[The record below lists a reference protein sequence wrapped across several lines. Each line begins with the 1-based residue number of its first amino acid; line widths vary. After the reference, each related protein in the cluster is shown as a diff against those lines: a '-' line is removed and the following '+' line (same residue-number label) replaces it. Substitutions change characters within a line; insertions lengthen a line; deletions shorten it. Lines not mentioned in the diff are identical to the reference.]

1 MSDPICEGI
10 KMNKNVLKTYILS
23 KAAAMLLAV
32 TLSLSLLV
40 PASCIN
46 TYAVTDAATAAEA
59 ETGHPAAT
67 SITNCKAFYNQFLD
81 RDLIIEAD
89 ISPAGG
95 REVQLQRYN
104 SKDSSWET
112 IITVNADEDTRS
124 EEAAEVSRTAEPVTD
139 ADGEAGAAAETTWR
153 FFVPATETASEAVS
167 GKISVTTR
175 NLEKLDLSARAA
187 CIYRID
193 SKSNGTTIYSMNGN
207 DEVAQAS
214 TTKLMTAILLLESG
228 LTDSTTRISSH
239 AAATPWGS
247 GRLAA
252 GDVYSNR
259 DLLYAMLLPSSN
271 DAATAIAERVGGS
284 EAAFVGMMNDKAGKM
299 GFTRTHFRNPHGLD
313 ADGHYTTAR
322 ELAKLTAYAYNFPEI
337 RDCWATQCKT
347 ITSLERKRSWTLWS
361 TNAIFNYVKNFLG
374 GKTGT
379 ESNAG
384 CCFTGIYTYG
394 GSTYVTVVL
403 GSGYGFSRW
412 SDTKKLHRYIQDH
425 AATGY

>member
-1 MSDPICEGI
+1 MTNSAKRFILAAVLAAGMVLFTGCGRAISNDYESVRASLEQVNPMVTEQTSPIRQ
-10 KMNKNVLKTYILS
+10 
-23 KAAAMLLAV
+23 KAFATNL
-32 TLSLSLLV
+32 
-40 PASCIN
+40 CIPE
-46 TYAVTDAATAAEA
+46 DTAA
-59 ETGHPAAT
+59 G
-67 SITNCKAFYNQFLD
+67 K
-81 RDLIIEAD
+81 
-89 ISPAGG
+89 AGG
-95 REVQLQRYN
+95 LSV
-104 SKDSSWET
+104 KD
-112 IITVNADEDTRS
+112 
-124 EEAAEVSRTAEPVTD
+124 
-139 ADGEAGAAAETTWR
+139 AGL
-153 FFVPATETASEAVS
+153 F
-167 GKISVTTR
+167 
-175 NLEKLDLSARAA
+175 DLKR
-187 CIYRID
+187 
-193 SKSNGTTIYSMNGN
+193 KNTIYGAGLTQK
-207 DEVAQAS
+207 VYPAS

-228 LTDSTTRISSH
+228 LIDSTTRISSH